1 MKKVIVSWSSG
12 KDSTL
17 TLLRL
22 QQDPRY
28 EVVGLFTTYVADE
41 VPFQATPL
49 NVVEMQAEALGLP
62 LVKIALPEV
71 FPSNPV
77 YQSLIVNGIQQ
88 SGLGVQAVAFGDM
101 FCNGIAEYRKS
112 YIEPAGWECV
122 LPLLGEDSFALAQE
136 IFARGIQTLVV
147 TTDGHALD
155 DSHCGQWYSAQFIQ
169 SLPERVDPCGEDGEF
184 HTLVTFAP
192 GFRQPIHLVLT
203 QVECGERFCHQRY
216 QASFG
221 AIAQ

>member
-1 MKKVIVSWSSG
+1 
-12 KDSTL
+12 
-17 TLLRL
+17 
-22 QQDPRY
+22 
-28 EVVGLFTTYVADE
+28 
-41 VPFQATPL
+41 
-49 NVVEMQAEALGLP
+49 LP

-136 IFARGIQTLVV
+136 ILARGIQTLVV
-147 TTDGHALD
+147 
-155 DSHCGQWYSAQFIQ
+155 
-169 SLPERVDPCGEDGEF
+169 
-184 HTLVTFAP
+184 
-192 GFRQPIHLVLT
+192 
-203 QVECGERFCHQRY
+203 
-216 QASFG
+216 
-221 AIAQ
+221 